1 MISVKDFHHS
11 LPIALIEELSM
22 DCIIPSPL
30 FSEARSIIYTLKSS
44 GRKLHIFTRTIDRV
58 IAISE
63 SNDSSHRLFADNIW
77 PGTYVLADFLD
88 SNPSIC
94 HSRTVLELG
103 AGCSLPSLVSSIH
116 GASRTVATDYP
127 DDSIIGNIEDVVKT
141 NGIENV
147 VILPYAWGTNPSFL
161 LDAISDISSDD
172 SCTTNTQQDWRQQQY
187 DVILLAEVLW
197 KDTYSFHIDLLFT
210 LQSCLSPSGIV
221 LITIVHR
228 PTTTHSVDKD
238 MEFLSRAKEQYGLQC
253 RYLGLNHDYKDV
265 FEDDRD
271 KHCEVHLYVLFARED
286 DAYILES
293 IDHWRQASNSDD

>member
-1 MISVKDFHHS
+1 MELAEV
-11 LPIALIEELSM
+11 LPM

-30 FSEARSIIYTLKSS
+30 FSEARSFIYTLKSN

-58 IAISE
+58 ATLSE
-63 SNDSSHRLFADNIW
+63 SIDSSHGLFADNIW

-94 HSRTVLELG
+94 RSRTVLELG

-116 GASRTVATDYP
+116 GAIRTVATDYP
-127 DDSIIGNIEDVVKT
+127 DDTIIGNIEDVVKT

-147 VILPYAWGTNPSFL
+147 AILPYAWGTNPSLL
-161 LDAISDISSDD
+161 LDAISDISDD
-172 SCTTNTQQDWRQQQY
+172 SSTTNKKQDWRQQKY

-197 KDTYSFHIDLLFT
+197 KDTYPFHCDLLFT
-210 LQSCLSPSGIV
+210 VQCCLSSTGIV

-228 PTTTHSVDKD
+228 PTATHSVEQD

-271 KHCEVHLYVLFARED
+271 KHCEVHLYVLFAHED
-286 DAYILES
+286 ACILGS
-293 IDHWRQASNSDD
+293 IDQWWRTTYSDERVTG